1 MDIKKYDLKN
11 FDLADRSIPKS
22 ILEMQKV
29 VSPKCK
35 ALSVLGSIEDKDLN
49 AVAVVGSRK
58 LTNYGRLA
66 CREVV
71 SVLAAAGVTIVSG
84 LMYGADIEAHKT
96 AIAQGGRTIAVLGY
110 GIKNLNKY
118 RYAKE
123 VADEI
128 LSRGCGCVIS
138 EYDDLETAKGWTFPQ
153 RNRIV
158 AGLSKAV
165 VIIEAGVKSGSLIT
179 AGQALDQGKTI
190 FVVPGSI
197 FNPVSKGS
205 HYLIKQGATLLD
217 DPKDVLEHL
226 GLSVRSSLNKRNNKN
241 SLENKLEAGVLKL
254 LKREISP
261 VEVEE
266 ICKSLYSNLHDVNLA
281 LTSLEMSGHIK
292 KDILGRWEI
301 AV

>member
-1 MDIKKYDLKN
+1 M
-11 FDLADRSIPKS
+11 
-22 ILEMQKV
+22 
-29 VSPKCK
+29 
-35 ALSVLGSIEDKDLN
+35 
-49 AVAVVGSRK
+49 
-58 LTNYGRLA
+58 
-66 CREVV
+66 
-71 SVLAAAGVTIVSG
+71 
-84 LMYGADIEAHKT
+84 
-96 AIAQGGRTIAVLGY
+96 
-110 GIKNLNKY
+110 
-118 RYAKE
+118 
-123 VADEI
+123 
-128 LSRGCGCVIS
+128 
-138 EYDDLETAKGWTFPQ
+138 
-153 RNRIV
+153 
-158 AGLSKAV
+158 
-165 VIIEAGVKSGSLIT
+165 KSGSLIT

-217 DPKDVLEHL
+217 DPKDVLEHI
-226 GLSVRSSLNKRNNKN
+226 GLSGRSSLAKGNNKN